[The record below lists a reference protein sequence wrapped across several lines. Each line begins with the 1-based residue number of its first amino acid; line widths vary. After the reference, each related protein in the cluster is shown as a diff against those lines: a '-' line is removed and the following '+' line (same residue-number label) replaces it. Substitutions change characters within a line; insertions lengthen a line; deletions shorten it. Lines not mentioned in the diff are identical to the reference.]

1 MQWDTLKLDYVY
13 IFRAEE
19 REKGFNVHQLI
30 EWFNLVLPHRVLMNT
45 QEVQERFDE
54 AGKHATMR
62 VLKMFKSPISAFPKK
77 WKTYRNLEKVFTVL
91 LLLYM
96 ILRDDLV
103 SICITLFYLCYAAL
117 FCIHVPYS
125 FYNIV
130 SWILYRCF
138 AALRN
143 RTAVIIIRFILQ
155 TSLVSQYLVDGSW
168 RLSGMVAFPCALSSR
183 RTASRLT
190 TASTPR
196 RSRSSTFW
204 ASTRRASSTVRPRCP
219 R

>member
-19 REKGFNVHQLI
+19 REKGFSVHQLI

-45 QEVQERFDE
+45 REVQERFDE
-54 AGKHATMR
+54 LDKHATMR
-62 VLKMFKSPISAFPKK
+62 VLKMFKSPESKFPNK
-77 WKTYRNLEKVFTVL
+77 WKTYRSLEKVFTVL

-130 SWILYRCF
+130 SWILYFFLYR
-138 AALRN
+138 LTT
-143 RTAVIIIRFILQ
+143 RTAVILIRFILQ
-155 TSLVSQYLVDGSW
+155 TSLFSQYLVDGSW
-168 RLSGMVAFPCALSSR
+168 RLSGMVPVSL
-183 RTASRLT
+183 
-190 TASTPR
+190 
-196 RSRSSTFW
+196 
-204 ASTRRASSTVRPRCP
+204 ASSHR
-219 R
+219 